1 MTMLATITHRA
12 NNPPWG
18 GKSSAYRSH
27 THSTFCRA
35 ANEAMCD
42 YIGSKN
48 IIEKKWSSTYGY
60 LSAVLLEQVIKNRN
74 WARGESNVAT
84 LLHLSAAGI
93 CGAKTWFYLTVS
105 CIYSAGSPLCP
116 KIPPKSLIFIAL
128 EVRYFGMV
136 MRSMQ
141 CLAWLQQDTTDLLSI

>member
-60 LSAVLLEQVIKNRN
+60 LSAVLLLEQVIKNRN

-93 CGAKTWFYLTVS
+93 CGVQTWFYLTVS
-105 CIYSAGSPLCP
+105 CIYSASTPVYPNLP
-116 KIPPKSLIFIAL
+116 KTITYKAYEL
-128 EVRYFGMV
+128 FGFRFCD
-136 MRSMQ
+136 RSNVAVIYVLYSK
-141 CLAWLQQDTTDLLSI
+141 CTEHIL